1 MRKLFTLVACM
12 LVICPVNSV
21 LFAGENPQVSRG
33 TAGDP
38 DGAASGKTLV
48 AYSTYDFAFINSK
61 WGFIDKTGEVVIEPK
76 YTGVEDFSEGFAAV
90 KVGGTHFIDG
100 KWGFIDRTGKEV
112 IPLQFEWVRSFSEG
126 LAAVRVD
133 GKTGY
138 IDPKGEFRIQ
148 SRPMVSYSFREG
160 LAAYVDSESGKWGY
174 IDRSGHVAIDAQYG
188 RANWFGEGLAA
199 VAMAQPESAT
209 GEPPEMRYGF
219 IDPDGRIVIEPQ
231 FRFAGVFS
239 EGLAVVKGFD
249 GKDGYI
255 DRDGNVVIPL
265 QYYRCD
271 PFRDGLGRVWT
282 REGGAEKWGMVDR
295 NGELVVGMDYAY
307 DCGVIYSP
315 DGTVKAR
322 HTEGGGFADVDVDMA
337 RVRMID
343 GMVMIRDS
351 MEMGAKH
358 GFMDRNGK
366 IVIEP
371 RFEEVGSFHEGLAKF
386 AVNLDWDAVRN
397 SPDPMGW

>member
-1 MRKLFTLVACM
+1 M
-12 LVICPVNSV
+12 LVICPANPVF
-21 LFAGENPQVSRG
+21 FAGEIPQVSTVAGGEPDG
-33 TAGDP
+33 TAPGT
-38 DGAASGKTLV
+38 TLV

-61 WGFIDKTGEVVIEPK
+61 WGFIDKTGEVVIKPK
-76 YTGVEDFSEGFAAV
+76 YTRVEDFSEGFAAV
-90 KVGGTHFIDG
+90 KAGGTHFRDG

-112 IPLQFEWVRSFSEG
+112 IPPQYEWVRSFSEG

-138 IDPKGEFRIQ
+138 IDPKGEFRIEP
-148 SRPMVSYSFREG
+148 RPMVSYSFREG
-160 LAAYVDSESGKWGY
+160 LAVYVDSESGKRGY
-174 IDRSGHVAIDAQYG
+174 IDRSGDVAIDAKFDH
-188 RANWFGEGLAA
+188 ANWFGEGLAA
-199 VAMAQPESAT
+199 VAIARPESAT

-219 IDPDGRIVIEPQ
+219 INRDGRIVIEPE
-231 FRFAGVFS
+231 FRYAGVFS
-239 EGLAVVKGFD
+239 EGLAVVKGFN
-249 GKDGYI
+249 GKNGYI

-295 NGELVVGMDYAY
+295 NGELVVEMDYAY
-307 DCGVIYSP
+307 DYGVIHFP

-322 HTEGGGFADVDVDMA
+322 YTQGGGSADVEVDMS
-337 RVRMID
+337 RVRMVD

-351 MEMGAKH
+351 TEMGAKH
-358 GFMDRNGK
+358 GFMDRNRR

-371 RFEEVGSFHEGLAKF
+371 RFEEVGSFHEGLARF
-386 AVNLDWDAVRN
+386 AVDLDWDAVRN
-397 SPDPMGW
+397 SSDPMGW